1 MDEPSLDIASLIASR
16 LCHDLISPI
25 GAICNGLEVLR
36 DEEDA
41 AMRSH
46 ALSLIEVSAHQAAA
60 RLEFARMAFGV
71 ASAMG
76 EKVDSA
82 EAQRLTEGILSKGKV
97 GLDWKLPGR
106 AMPKEQLKLFLNLL
120 HIAIDCIPRGGVL
133 SVSEDENTLRM
144 EARGPK
150 ARLSPDIR
158 VALFDSQPLEGGDAR
173 QIQPFFTQ
181 LLARAQGATLLTS
194 DSEDYVFLGI
204 RYSAAA

>member
-1 MDEPSLDIASLIASR
+1 MEEPSLDIASLIASR

-41 AMRSH
+41 EMRKH
-46 ALSLIEVSAHQAAA
+46 ALGLIEASAFQAAA

-76 EKVDSA
+76 EEVEFG
-82 EAQRLTEGILSKGKV
+82 EAKRLTEGLLTKGKTS
-97 GLDWKLPGR
+97 LDWKLPAR
-106 AMPKEQLKLFLNLL
+106 AVPKERLKLLLNLIHVAL
-120 HIAIDCIPRGGVL
+120 ECIPRGGVL
-133 SVSEDENTLRM
+133 SVAEEASTLRL

-150 ARLSPDIR
+150 AKLSPDIR
-158 VALFDSQPLEGGDAR
+158 VALFDSRLLEGSDSR

-181 LLARAQGATLLTS
+181 ILARAQGAVVLAS
-194 DSEDYVFLGI
+194 ESEDCVFLGL
-204 RYSAAA
+204 RFAS